1 MKTVKE
7 ISRITGVSIR
17 TLHHYDAIGLLKP
30 TALSEAGYRLYD
42 GEALKRLQSILFFKE
57 LGFPL
62 KEIKEILYS
71 PGFDLEKALCD
82 RIKLLEMERDRL
94 ESIIRFTRETKEK
107 GIDAMKQNT
116 FDTTDIDGFKEEAR
130 QKWGST
136 AAYKEYEARG
146 KTDNS
151 ILSDGMRKI
160 FADLGKLKGEPADGK
175 EAQETVKELKDFI
188 TENCYTCTDE
198 ILRSLGEM
206 YVSDERFKKFIDLE
220 GGTGTA
226 EFTSRAIKHFC
237 GR

>member
-7 ISRITGVSIR
+7 VSRITGVSIR

-30 TALSEAGYRLYD
+30 TELSEAGYRLYD
-42 GEALKRLQSILFFKE
+42 GEALKRIQSILFFKE

-62 KEIKEILYS
+62 KEIKEILDS

-94 ESIIRFTRETKEK
+94 ESIIRFARETKEK
-107 GIDAMKQNT
+107 GIDAMKPNT

-136 AAYKEYEARG
+136 AAFKEYEARG
-146 KTDNS
+146 KNGFA
-151 ILSDGMRKI
+151 LSGGMSVI
-160 FADLGKLKGEPADGK
+160 FEKFGRLKGNPADGK

-206 YVSDERFKKFIDLE
+206 YVSDERFKKHIDSQ